1 MDESPSGT
9 KDDWSEATSRAV
21 IPVAALERFWTE
33 HPEVSARG
41 SRRVE
46 LALWQWVRIEGR
58 SPGTHALPSRA
69 VELIIDTQRG
79 ANLPDQPIVIPAGLV
94 RRQSTGPAPATTR
107 K

>member
-41 SRRVE
+41 SRQVE

-58 SPGTHALPSRA
+58 SPGTHGTALARGRGA
-69 VELIIDTQRG
+69 VEGLAARRG
-79 ANLPDQPIVIPAGLV
+79 
-94 RRQSTGPAPATTR
+94 
-107 K
+107 